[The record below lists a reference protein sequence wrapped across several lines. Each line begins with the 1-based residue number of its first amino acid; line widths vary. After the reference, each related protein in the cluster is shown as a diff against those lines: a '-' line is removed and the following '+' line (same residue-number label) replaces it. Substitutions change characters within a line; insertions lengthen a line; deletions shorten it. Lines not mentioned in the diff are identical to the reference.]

1 MLITKKFL
9 LLTYMK
15 KIDDKDLSSIF
26 KKTFSKSKISK
37 NINKLKMGD
46 IQEWDS
52 MGNFSLL
59 LNIEKFY
66 KIRFTME
73 EMSDLKSI
81 KNIKLKLKKKYET
94 Q

>member
-1 MLITKKFL
+1 
-9 LLTYMK
+9 
-15 KIDDKDLSSIF
+15 
-26 KKTFSKSKISK
+26 
-37 NINKLKMGD
+37 MGD

>member
-1 MLITKKFL
+1 
-9 LLTYMK
+9 MK